1 MKPTADDTLSDPRWN
16 AVLSRDAAAD
26 GRFWYSVASTG
37 VYCRP
42 SCGARTP
49 RPENVRFHASPAEA
63 EQAGFRPCQRCRPDL
78 PPRAERDAA
87 RVAELCRHIDTAEST
102 PTLAELA
109 QLSGWSPSHLQR
121 VFKAVTGVSPREYAR
136 ALKAG
141 RVREALASA
150 ASVTEAFMD
159 AGYGSSGR
167 FYEQAGAVLGMTPGA
182 FRAGGAET
190 EIRFALGQCS
200 LGAILV
206 AESARGICAISLG
219 DDAET
224 LLHELQQRF
233 PQATLIGADAAFEQ
247 RVAQIVGLVE
257 APGTGTELP
266 LDIRGTAFQQRVWQA
281 LRTIP
286 AGETLSYAELAQRI
300 GSPEAVRAVGSAC
313 AANVLAVA
321 IPCHRVVRSDGG
333 LSGYRWG
340 VARKQALLEREGADA
355 LRYNEPSI
363 EPPAGSS

>member
-1 MKPTADDTLSDPRWN
+1 MKASAANTLSDPRWQR
-16 AVLSRDAAAD
+16 VLARDPAAE

-49 RPENVRFHASPAEA
+49 RPENVRFHASAAEA

-78 PPRAERDAA
+78 PPLAERQAA
-87 RVAELCRHIDTAEST
+87 MVAELCRHIEQAERA
-102 PTLAELA
+102 PTLAELGA
-109 QLSGWSPSHLQR
+109 LAGLSPAHLHR
-121 VFKAVTGVSPREYAR
+121 VFKSVTGLTPRAYLAAQR
-136 ALKAG
+136 AG
-141 RVREALASA
+141 RVREALAHA
-150 ASVTEAFMD
+150 ASVTNAFHD

-167 FYEQAGAVLGMTPGA
+167 FYEQAGAVLGMTPKA
-182 FRAGGAET
+182 FRAGGADAQV
-190 EIRFALGQCS
+190 RFAVGQCS

-206 AESARGICAISLG
+206 AESERGVCAISLG
-219 DDAET
+219 DDAES
-224 LLHELQQRF
+224 LVRELQERF

-257 APGTGTELP
+257 APGRGTHLP

-281 LRTIP
+281 LRDIP
-286 AGETLSYAELAQRI
+286 PGSTVSYAELARRI
-300 GSPEAVRAVGSAC
+300 GAPDAVRAVGSAC
-313 AANVLAVA
+313 GANVLAVA

-340 VARKQALLEREGADA
+340 VERKQSLLAREREDA
-355 LRYNEPSI
+355 LRYNDPSL

>member
-1 MKPTADDTLSDPRWN
+1 MKASAANTLSDPRWQR
-16 AVLSRDAAAD
+16 VLARDPAAD

-49 RPENVRFHASPAEA
+49 RPENVRFHASPVEA

-78 PPRAERDAA
+78 PPLAERQADM
-87 RVAELCRHIDTAEST
+87 VAELCRHIEHAERA
-102 PTLAELA
+102 PTLVELGRLA
-109 QLSGWSPSHLQR
+109 GLSPAHLHR
-121 VFKAVTGVSPREYAR
+121 VFKSVTGLTPRAYLAAQR
-136 ALKAG
+136 AG
-141 RVREALASA
+141 RVRQALAHA
-150 ASVTEAFMD
+150 TSVTNAFHD

-167 FYEQAGAVLGMTPGA
+167 FYEQAGAVLGMTPKA
-182 FRAGGAET
+182 FRAGGADAQV
-190 EIRFALGQCS
+190 RFAVGQCS

-206 AESARGICAISLG
+206 AESERGVCAISLG
-219 DDAET
+219 DDAES
-224 LLHELQQRF
+224 LVRELQERF

-257 APGTGTELP
+257 APGRGTHLP

-281 LRTIP
+281 LRDIP
-286 AGETLSYAELAQRI
+286 PGSTVSYAELARRI
-300 GSPEAVRAVGSAC
+300 GAPDAVRAVGSAC
-313 AANVLAVA
+313 GANVLAVA

-340 VARKQALLEREGADA
+340 VERKQSLLAREREDA
-355 LRYNEPSI
+355 LRYNDPSL

>member
-1 MKPTADDTLSDPRWN
+1 MKPTAEDTLNDPRWA
-16 AVLSRDAAAD
+16 AVLARNAAAD
-26 GRFWYSVASTG
+26 GHFWYSVASTG

-63 EQAGFRPCQRCRPDL
+63 EQAGFRPCRRCRPDL
-78 PPRAERDAA
+78 APRAERDAA
-87 RVAELCRHIDTAEST
+87 RVAALCRHIDTAEST

-109 QLSGWSPSHLQR
+109 RIADWSPSHLQR

-141 RVREALASA
+141 RVREALARA

-167 FYEQAGAVLGMTPGA
+167 FYEQAEAVLGMTPGA
-182 FRAGGAET
+182 FRAGGADA

-206 AESARGICAISLG
+206 AESTRGICAISLG

-224 LLHELQQRF
+224 LLHELQQSF
-233 PQATLIGADAAFEQ
+233 PHATLIGADAAFEQ
-247 RVAQIVGLVE
+247 RVAQIVGLIE

-300 GSPEAVRAVGSAC
+300 GSPEALRAVGSAC

-340 VARKQALLEREGADA
+340 VERKQALLARERDDA